1 VTAVVVAGRYRL
13 MERVGVG
20 RSEVWSAHDLE
31 LDRDIALKLLAPDAD
46 RVRFERE
53 AQSVARLSHP
63 HICLLYDYG
72 EASGRPYMVLELLL
86 GGSLD
91 DWLREGRP
99 LADFETARIAAEL
112 ASALGYAHAEG
123 VLHRDIKPTNVLFD
137 LERTVKLADFGIARV
152 IDAPTLTEAG
162 TILGTAAYISPE
174 QSRGEPVTPATD
186 VYAFGAVLY
195 QMLTGR
201 PPFEGTDWLEVAAM
215 HATHEPPP
223 ISSLRPDAPPD
234 LVNVAERA
242 LAKQAR
248 DRPVDGNA
256 LVAMLREPSR
266 TAVETET
273 QVLAP
278 RRRRRIGIR
287 EVTIGGALAL
297 LAALGTGAALLVT
310 PEQSQAP
317 VTTGTTQRAATRPA
331 TTSEAVVTTAPSTAS
346 RTTTT
351 TARTT
356 APVEPPPPS
365 TRVRTSTQTPATAP
379 ATTATQPTTD
389 VTTTAPTTATT
400 ETTTTTTPEQTTT
413 QGRAVANVLAEEAFW
428 HGLRWMR
435 LAGIEP
441 AERSRQAC

>member
-1 VTAVVVAGRYRL
+1 MNRGVTAEVVAGRYRL

-20 RSEVWSAHDLE
+20 MSEVWSAHDLE
-31 LDRDIALKLLAPDAD
+31 LDRDVAVKLLASDAD
-46 RVRFERE
+46 RSRFERE
-53 AQSVARLSHP
+53 AQAVARLSHP
-63 HICLLYDYG
+63 HVCRLFDYG
-72 EASGRPYMVLELLL
+72 EAGGRPYIVLELLL

-123 VLHRDIKPTNVLFD
+123 VLHRDVKPTNVLFD
-137 LERTVKLADFGIARV
+137 SERTVKIADFGIARV

-162 TILGTAAYISPE
+162 TLLGTATYISPE

-248 DRPVDGNA
+248 DRPADGNA

-266 TAVETET
+266 AALETET
-273 QVLAP
+273 QVPAP
-278 RRRRRIGIR
+278 RRQRRIGFR

-297 LAALGTGAALLVT
+297 LAAMGMGAALLVT

-317 VTTGTTQRAATRPA
+317 VTTGTTQRAATRSA
-331 TTSEAVVTTAPSTAS
+331 TNSEAIAPTAASTAS
-346 RTTTT
+346 RKTT
-351 TARTT
+351 TAQTT

-365 TRVRTSTQTPATAP
+365 TRAQASTQTPTTAP
-379 ATTATQPTTD
+379 TTTATQPTTD
-389 VTTTAPTTATT
+389 VTKTAPTTETT
-400 ETTTTTTPEQTTT
+400 ETATTTTPEQTTT
-413 QGRAVANVLAEEAFW
+413 
-428 HGLRWMR
+428 
-435 LAGIEP
+435 AG
-441 AERSRQAC
+441 

>member
-1 VTAVVVAGRYRL
+1 MNRGVTAEVVAGRYRL

-20 RSEVWSAHDLE
+20 MSEVWSAHDLE
-31 LDRDIALKLLAPDAD
+31 LDRDVAVKLLASDAD
-46 RVRFERE
+46 RSRFERE
-53 AQSVARLSHP
+53 AQAVARLSHP
-63 HICLLYDYG
+63 HVCRLFDYG
-72 EASGRPYMVLELLL
+72 EAGGRPYIVLELLL

-123 VLHRDIKPTNVLFD
+123 VLHRDVKPTNVLFD
-137 LERTVKLADFGIARV
+137 SERTVKIADFGIARV

-162 TILGTAAYISPE
+162 TLLGTATYISPE

-248 DRPVDGNA
+248 DRPADGNA

-266 TAVETET
+266 AVLETET
-273 QVLAP
+273 QVPAP
-278 RRRRRIGIR
+278 RRQRRIGFR

-297 LAALGTGAALLVT
+297 LAAMGTGAALLVT

-317 VTTGTTQRAATRPA
+317 VTTGTTQRAATRSA
-331 TTSEAVVTTAPSTAS
+331 TNSEAIAPTAASTAS
-346 RTTTT
+346 RKTT
-351 TARTT
+351 TAQTT

-365 TRVRTSTQTPATAP
+365 RAQASTQTPTTAP
-379 ATTATQPTTD
+379 ATTATQPATD
-389 VTTTAPTTATT
+389 VTTTAPTTETT
-400 ETTTTTTPEQTTT
+400 ETATTTTPEQTTT
-413 QGRAVANVLAEEAFW
+413 
-428 HGLRWMR
+428 
-435 LAGIEP
+435 AG
-441 AERSRQAC
+441 

>member
-1 VTAVVVAGRYRL
+1 MNRGVTAEVVAGRYRL

-20 RSEVWSAHDLE
+20 MSEVWSAHDLE
-31 LDRDIALKLLAPDAD
+31 LDRDVAVKLLASDAD
-46 RVRFERE
+46 RSRFERE
-53 AQSVARLSHP
+53 AQAVARLSHP
-63 HICLLYDYG
+63 HVCRLFDYG
-72 EASGRPYMVLELLL
+72 EAGGRPYIVLELLL

-123 VLHRDIKPTNVLFD
+123 VLHRDVKPTNVLFD
-137 LERTVKLADFGIARV
+137 SERTVKIADFGIARV

-162 TILGTAAYISPE
+162 TLLGTATYISPE

-201 PPFEGTDWLEVAAM
+201 PPFEGTDWLEVVAM

-234 LVNVAERA
+234 LVNGAERA
-242 LAKQAR
+242 LTKQAR
-248 DRPVDGNA
+248 DRPADGNA

-266 TAVETET
+266 AALETET
-273 QVLAP
+273 RVPAP
-278 RRRRRIGIR
+278 PRQRRIGFR
-287 EVTIGGALAL
+287 EVTIGAALAL
-297 LAALGTGAALLVT
+297 LAAMGTGAALLVT

-317 VTTGTTQRAATRPA
+317 VTTGTTQRAATRSA
-331 TTSEAVVTTAPSTAS
+331 TNSEAIAPTAASAAS
-346 RTTTT
+346 RKTT
-351 TARTT
+351 TAQTT

-365 TRVRTSTQTPATAP
+365 RAQASTQTPTTAP
-379 ATTATQPTTD
+379 ATTATQPATD
-389 VTTTAPTTATT
+389 VTTTAPTTETT
-400 ETTTTTTPEQTTT
+400 ETATTTTPEQTTT
-413 QGRAVANVLAEEAFW
+413 
-428 HGLRWMR
+428 
-435 LAGIEP
+435 AG
-441 AERSRQAC
+441 

>member
-1 VTAVVVAGRYRL
+1 
-13 MERVGVG
+13 
-20 RSEVWSAHDLE
+20 
-31 LDRDIALKLLAPDAD
+31 
-46 RVRFERE
+46 
-53 AQSVARLSHP
+53 
-63 HICLLYDYG
+63 
-72 EASGRPYMVLELLL
+72 MVLELLL

-91 DWLREGRP
+91 DWLRESRP
-99 LADFETARIAAEL
+99 LADSETARIAAEL

-123 VLHRDIKPTNVLFD
+123 VLHRDVKPTNVLFD
-137 LERTVKLADFGIARV
+137 SEGTVKIADFGIARV

-162 TILGTAAYISPE
+162 TLLGTAAYISPE

-234 LVNVAERA
+234 LVIVAERA

-248 DRPVDGNA
+248 DRPADGNA
-256 LVAMLREPSR
+256 LVVMLREPSR

-278 RRRRRIGIR
+278 RRQRRIGIR
-287 EVTIGGALAL
+287 EVTIGGAFAL
-297 LAALGTGAALLVT
+297 LAAMGTGAALLVT

-317 VTTGTTQRAATRPA
+317 VTTDTTRRPATRPA
-331 TTSEAVVTTAPSTAS
+331 TSTAIAPRAPSTAS
-346 RTTTT
+346 RKTT
-351 TARTT
+351 TAQST
-356 APVEPPPPS
+356 APAEPPPPS
-365 TRVRTSTQTPATAP
+365 TRVQTSTQTTTTAP

-389 VTTTAPTTATT
+389 VTTTAPTTETT
-400 ETTTTTTPEQTTT
+400 ETATTTTPEQTTT
-413 QGRAVANVLAEEAFW
+413 
-428 HGLRWMR
+428 
-435 LAGIEP
+435 AG
-441 AERSRQAC
+441 

>member
-1 VTAVVVAGRYRL
+1 MNRGVTAEVVAGRYRL

-20 RSEVWSAHDLE
+20 MSEVWSAHDLE
-31 LDRDIALKLLAPDAD
+31 LDRDVAVKLLASDAD
-46 RVRFERE
+46 RSRFERE
-53 AQSVARLSHP
+53 AQAVARLSHP
-63 HICLLYDYG
+63 HVCRLFDYG
-72 EASGRPYMVLELLL
+72 EAGGRPYIVLELLL

-123 VLHRDIKPTNVLFD
+123 VLHRDVKPTNVLFD
-137 LERTVKLADFGIARV
+137 SERTVKIADFGIARV

-162 TILGTAAYISPE
+162 TLLGTATYISPE

-248 DRPVDGNA
+248 DRPADGNA

-266 TAVETET
+266 AALETET
-273 QVLAP
+273 RVPAP
-278 RRRRRIGIR
+278 PRQRRIGFR
-287 EVTIGGALAL
+287 EVTIGAALAL
-297 LAALGTGAALLVT
+297 LAAMGTGAALLVT

-317 VTTGTTQRAATRPA
+317 VTTGTTQRAATRSA
-331 TTSEAVVTTAPSTAS
+331 TNSEAIAPTAASTAS
-346 RTTTT
+346 RKTT
-351 TARTT
+351 TAQTT

-365 TRVRTSTQTPATAP
+365 TRAQASTQTPTTAP
-379 ATTATQPTTD
+379 TTTATQPTTD
-389 VTTTAPTTATT
+389 VTTTAPTTETT
-400 ETTTTTTPEQTTT
+400 ETATTTTPEQTTT
-413 QGRAVANVLAEEAFW
+413 
-428 HGLRWMR
+428 
-435 LAGIEP
+435 AG
-441 AERSRQAC
+441 

>member
-1 VTAVVVAGRYRL
+1 MNRGVTAEVAAGRYRL

-20 RSEVWSAHDLE
+20 MSEVWSAHDLE
-31 LDRDIALKLLAPDAD
+31 LDRDVAVKLLANDAD
-46 RVRFERE
+46 RSRFERE
-53 AQSVARLSHP
+53 AQAVARLSHP
-63 HICLLYDYG
+63 HVCRLFDYG
-72 EASGRPYMVLELLL
+72 EAGGRPYIVLELLL

-123 VLHRDIKPTNVLFD
+123 VLHRDVKPTNVLFD
-137 LERTVKLADFGIARV
+137 SERTVKIADFGIARV

-162 TILGTAAYISPE
+162 TLLGTATYISPE

-223 ISSLRPDAPPD
+223 ISSLRHDAPPD

-248 DRPVDGNA
+248 DRPADGNA

-266 TAVETET
+266 TALETET
-273 QVLAP
+273 QVPAP
-278 RRRRRIGIR
+278 RRQRRIGFG
-287 EVTIGGALAL
+287 EVTIGAALAL
-297 LAALGTGAALLVT
+297 LAAMGTGAALLVT

-317 VTTGTTQRAATRPA
+317 VTTGTTQRAATRSA
-331 TTSEAVVTTAPSTAS
+331 TNSEAIAPTAASTAS
-346 RTTTT
+346 RKTT
-351 TARTT
+351 TAQTT

-365 TRVRTSTQTPATAP
+365 TRAQASTQTPTTAP

-389 VTTTAPTTATT
+389 VTTTAPTTETT
-400 ETTTTTTPEQTTT
+400 ETATTTMPEQTTT
-413 QGRAVANVLAEEAFW
+413 
-428 HGLRWMR
+428 
-435 LAGIEP
+435 AG
-441 AERSRQAC
+441 